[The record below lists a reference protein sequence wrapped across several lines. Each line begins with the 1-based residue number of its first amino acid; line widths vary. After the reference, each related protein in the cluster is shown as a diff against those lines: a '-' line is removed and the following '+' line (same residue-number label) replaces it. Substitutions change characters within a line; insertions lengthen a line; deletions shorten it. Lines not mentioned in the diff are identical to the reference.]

1 MAVAGVDQEEDGAEN
16 FLETEIL
23 LGKLIRILPHSTPL
37 ELGLEVSVKLRTL
50 LTAFGL
56 IILKLRL

>member
-1 MAVAGVDQEEDGAEN
+1 MAVAGEDQEEDGAEN

-37 ELGLEVSVKLRTL
+37 ELGLGEERVMTYQNLDMTCLVMK
-50 LTAFGL
+50 
-56 IILKLRL
+56 K